1 MSSKKEMSKIDIL
14 NLQLLQ
20 QTDQVEAWVRD
31 NGEQLLDS
39 FCNDLDLDDE
49 DYDESMYMA
58 SSWALAQILNK
69 QKESFY
75 NEEDPEKLKNIV
87 NKITWKD
94 VVFFLLSIFTRDIID
109 MLESSEEADD
119 DIDDD
124 IDEDGL
130 NDDLDE
136 DEILDMDE
144 EEFDNLDNDI
154 DEDDEEED
162 DEEDDE
168 QDDEQQNNN
177 DGYNYY
183 ELISLGC
190 VLAAIAD
197 INTKKK
203 AQKRR
208 IKKK

>member
-119 DIDDD
+119 DIDED

-154 DEDDEEED
+154 DDEDDED
-162 DEEDDE
+162 
-168 QDDEQQNNN
+168 QQNNN

>member
-1 MSSKKEMSKIDIL
+1 MSSKKEMSKIDIF

-39 FCNDLDLDDE
+39 FCNNPELDDG

-58 SSWALAQILNK
+58 SSWALTQILNK

-75 NEEDPEKLKNIV
+75 NEEDAEKLKNIV

-94 VVFFLLSIFTRDIID
+94 VVFFLLSIFTKDIID
-109 MLESSEEADD
+109 MLESSEEEADGD
-119 DIDDD
+119 IEENDIDD
-124 IDEDGL
+124 E
-130 NDDLDE
+130 LDE
-136 DEILDMDE
+136 NEIFDIDE
-144 EEFDNLDNDI
+144 EEFDKLD
-154 DEDDEEED
+154 DEDDED
-162 DEEDDE
+162 DED
-168 QDDEQQNNN
+168 QQNNN

-183 ELISLGC
+183 EMISLGC
-190 VLAAIAD
+190 VLSAIAD

>member
-119 DIDDD
+119 DIDED

-154 DEDDEEED
+154 DDE
-162 DEEDDE
+162 DEED
-168 QDDEQQNNN
+168 QHNN

>member
-154 DEDDEEED
+154 DDEDDED
-162 DEEDDE
+162 
-168 QDDEQQNNN
+168 QHNN